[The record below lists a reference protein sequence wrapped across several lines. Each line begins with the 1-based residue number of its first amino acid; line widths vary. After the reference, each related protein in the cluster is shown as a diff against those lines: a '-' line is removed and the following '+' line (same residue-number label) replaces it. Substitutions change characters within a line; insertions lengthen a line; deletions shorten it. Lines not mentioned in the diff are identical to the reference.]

1 MKDKPP
7 FILFSNKSKSLN
19 SRVQS
24 SIKFKSNINL
34 TFKRIPKEILKNSA
48 ELRKIVFKE
57 RKPVYDVINLSK
69 KPSEIKISN
78 DMSDQT
84 QKNLENINLFREN
97 FYEFNVDERKLNGKI
112 SLVKQENDRFGN
124 QYHKI
129 ERIKNRL
136 KSGTYLDYDYLI
148 PIANKYYSKGIKSPK
163 INSGKS
169 IFSGSPLILSGSELE
184 DFIVYHLGDRNKG
197 IKFLHRIEK
206 IVDKKEKGNFI
217 LGQSGMKNKMDDD
230 PEDIKGYI
238 PPEILIPKLE
248 KEIQDSKKT
257 LDNIKDFEL
266 FFQKKKRKFNL
277 FYKLESA
284 KNKIR
289 INKNLPLIK
298 KLNINNML
306 DSNNKKNNNN
316 ENNNKENNNNENNNN
331 ENNNNSN
338 KDNNLSIG
346 YLSPISHKNT
356 FNKVDLSTENRILGN
371 DKSTLFIFSKLPPN
385 NHHHKKRFSVVS
397 NFGYENIKR
406 RNSNL
411 SNINFFG
418 NNIKRRF
425 TNSNTHNN
433 LKGFLQNNSTDTK
446 NNILSCNNSFLNYS
460 KDEKQHEKINN
471 YQKRKNQFE
480 IIRDSY
486 YKSRKKENLY
496 LNLSDNYNLFTP
508 KKENKINL
516 KQSQKIFDKN
526 KDEENLL
533 KTEKIF
539 NLVLEDKNLYRNR
552 NKIIKYLNERG
563 YNTSKNIN
571 SQELYKNFDN
581 AEKRMHRNIL
591 QEEYKMRG
599 DFINTRYKNLME
611 KDKNFSMQ
619 IEENTSKYKKMLI
632 EKSFDIVGD

>member
-24 SIKFKSNINL
+24 SKKFKSNINL

-184 DFIVYHLGDRNKG
+184 DFIVYHLGERNKG
-197 IKFLHRIEK
+197 IKFLKKIKK

-277 FYKLESA
+277 FDKLESA

-306 DSNNKKNNNN
+306 DNNNKKNNNN

-446 NNILSCNNSFLNYS
+446 NNNLSSNNSFLNYS

-471 YQKRKNQFE
+471 YQKE
-480 IIRDSY
+480 
-486 YKSRKKENLY
+486 
-496 LNLSDNYNLFTP
+496 
-508 KKENKINL
+508 KINL
-516 KQSQKIFDKN
+516 K
-526 KDEENLL
+526 
-533 KTEKIF
+533 
-539 NLVLEDKNLYRNR
+539 
-552 NKIIKYLNERG
+552 
-563 YNTSKNIN
+563 
-571 SQELYKNFDN
+571 
-581 AEKRMHRNIL
+581 
-591 QEEYKMRG
+591 
-599 DFINTRYKNLME
+599 
-611 KDKNFSMQ
+611 
-619 IEENTSKYKKMLI
+619 
-632 EKSFDIVGD
+632 

>member
-24 SIKFKSNINL
+24 SKKFKSNINL

-277 FYKLESA
+277 FDKLESA

-306 DSNNKKNNNN
+306 DNNNKKNNNN
-316 ENNNKENNNNENNNN
+316 ENNYNENNNN

-446 NNILSCNNSFLNYS
+446 NNILSSNNSFLNYS

-516 KQSQKIFDKN
+516 KQSQKIFDKD

-591 QEEYKMRG
+591 QEEFKMRG
-599 DFINTRYKNLME
+599 DLINTRYRNLME

-632 EKSFDIVGD
+632 EKSFDIVED

>member
-24 SIKFKSNINL
+24 SKKFKSNINL

-277 FYKLESA
+277 FDKLESA

-316 ENNNKENNNNENNNN
+316 ENNNKENNNN

-425 TNSNTHNN
+425 TNANTHNN
-433 LKGFLQNNSTDTK
+433 LKGFSHNNSTDTK

-571 SQELYKNFDN
+571 SQELCKNFDN